1 MSFSPFTLIGS
12 RLGTTAMALVVAA
25 ILSLPTA
32 GVSAH
37 ETRVVATD
45 YSFVVGFIDEPA
57 VQNDTNGIW
66 VEITKADKP
75 VLAAS
80 DTLKAQVIFGDQ
92 TRDLTLT
99 PAFGEEGVYQSV
111 FIPTQ
116 PGDYTFRFYGQL
128 EGVAV
133 DESFTSSPEGFDSV
147 AARSDLE
154 FPLPPANG
162 GRQETGAVTLAF
174 PVVVGGAVLALGAGA
189 LAIRRRPGL
198 TRT

>member
-1 MSFSPFTLIGS
+1 MSLSSFGGVGS
-12 RLGTTAMALVVAA
+12 RVGVAAVALVVAA
-25 ILSLPTA
+25 ILSLPTTS
-32 GVSAH
+32 VSAH
-37 ETRVVATD
+37 EERVVATD
-45 YSFVVGFIDEPA
+45 YTFTVGFIAEPA

-66 VEITKADKP
+66 VEITKADQP

-92 TRDLTLT
+92 TKDMALA
-99 PAFGEEGVYQSV
+99 PAFGEEGAYESV

-116 PGDYTFRFYGQL
+116 PGDYTFRFFGEL

-154 FPLPPANG
+154 FPAPPANG
-162 GRQETGAVTLAF
+162 SRQDTDAVTLAF
-174 PVVVGGAVLALGAGA
+174 PMIVGGAVLVFGAGA
-189 LAIRRRPGL
+189 LAVRRRADHGDA
-198 TRT
+198 

>member
-1 MSFSPFTLIGS
+1 MSQSSFASIHA
-12 RLGTTAMALVVAA
+12 RLSAAVMAVVIA
-25 ILSLPTA
+25 ILLASTVS
-32 GVSAH
+32 VSAH
-37 ETRVVATD
+37 EERVIATD
-45 YSFVVGFIDEPA
+45 YSFVIGFINEPA
-57 VQNDTNGIW
+57 VQNDTNGLW

-92 TRDLTLT
+92 TRDLTLS
-99 PAFGEEGVYQSV
+99 PAFGEEGVYEAV

-116 PGDYTFRFYGQL
+116 PGDYTFRVYGQL

-154 FPLPPANG
+154 FPPPPAHG
-162 GRQETGAVTLAF
+162 SRQETGAVTLAF
-174 PVVVGGAVLALGAGA
+174 PVMAGGAVLALGAGL
-189 LAIRRRPGL
+189 LAIRRRSIHTGA
-198 TRT
+198 

>member
-1 MSFSPFTLIGS
+1 MSHSPFAVLPA
-12 RLGTTAMALVVAA
+12 RLVAAATALVIA
-25 ILSLPTA
+25 ILLVPAIS
-32 GVSAH
+32 VSAH
-37 ETRVVATD
+37 EQRTVATD
-45 YSFVVGFIDEPA
+45 YAFTVGFINEPA

-66 VEITKADKP
+66 VRITKAGKP

-116 PGDYTFRFYGQL
+116 PGDYTFRFLGQL
-128 EGVAV
+128 EGVAI

-147 AARSDLE
+147 AARGDLE
-154 FPLPPANG
+154 FPVVANG
-162 GRQETGAVTLAF
+162 RKPETGPVTLAI
-174 PVVVGGAVLALGAGA
+174 PVMVGGTGMALGTG
-189 LAIRRRPGL
+189 LLVVRRRSQ
-198 TRT
+198 RR

>member
-1 MSFSPFTLIGS
+1 MSLSLFGGVGS
-12 RLGTTAMALVVAA
+12 RVGMAAVALVVVA
-25 ILSLPTA
+25 ILSLPATS
-32 GVSAH
+32 VSAH
-37 ETRVVATD
+37 EERVVATD
-45 YSFVVGFIDEPA
+45 YTFTVGFINEPA

-80 DTLKAQVIFGDQ
+80 DTLSAQVIFGDQ

-99 PAFGEEGVYQSV
+99 PAFGEDGVYESV

-116 PGDYTFRFYGQL
+116 PGDYTFRLFGEL

-154 FPLPPANG
+154 FPAPPANG
-162 GRQETGAVTLAF
+162 SRQETGAVILAF
-174 PVVVGGAVLALGAGA
+174 PMIVGGAVLALGAGA
-189 LAIRRRPGL
+189 LAVRWRAGHSHA
-198 TRT
+198 